1 MFRDPESE
9 NLAPCARRLEALLD
23 GEDDVNVRVMAAS
36 TLFNYINWKTEGEA
50 APALVARI
58 EPILERPEVT
68 PLMQVWWRTH
78 LSFWHYINGRYG
90 ESTKIMAEA
99 RAVAERYGLE
109 AYLFEI
115 DHADA
120 SALINKGAHVA
131 AQALLE
137 AMERRLSPT
146 QPMQW
151 PYFHHLRSMLE
162 QRLGNAGAA
171 VDQAEL
177 AVSLARETGL
187 PSLQMPHFLTR
198 LAQARAAAGDREG
211 ALKVID
217 EAIAVASPSER
228 TTFEQRREV
237 LLIEAELD
245 AGEAQSAA
253 TRLAKV
259 LAEQRSRGQLL
270 LLKNR
275 PDLAARLAAFALERG
290 IEPEF
295 VRSLIEHNALA
306 APPGAGA
313 VWPFRLRIRA
323 LGGFQLIR
331 DGAPMVFT
339 GKAQQRP
346 LDLLKL
352 VVALGGR
359 DVDAQQLMSALWPEA
374 DGAAAK
380 TSFDTTLFRLRK
392 LLAIDGALA
401 LTAGKVSLA
410 PTLVWT
416 DVWALERALEKAER
430 NGASAGP
437 DGAAVGVAKRLVA
450 YPGPLLGT
458 EESRWVVQPRDALR
472 SRFVRTLTSLGE
484 ELERQAERAIAVE
497 VYRRGLEADNLAEAL
512 YRGLMRAL
520 AATGHHAD
528 ALNAFR
534 RCREL
539 LSIVLGV
546 KPSTETERLHREIVA
561 GHKPA

>member
-1 MFRDPESE
+1 LFRDPESE